1 MEASRLR
8 KLKPDFL
15 AGGCF
20 DLSSLAAVL
29 DDLGADEDSKRFIS
43 ALSVSSVCTLSEIDL
58 AVVDVG

>member
-20 DLSSLAAVL
+20 LAAVL
-29 DDLGADEDSKRFIS
+29 EDLGADEDSKRFIS
-43 ALSVSSVCTLSEIDL
+43 ALFLNQVCARLVRLIWL
-58 AVVDVG
+58 